1 MSVRNRIALG
11 IIILQQFFFVTAYL
25 PFKEWFSKTLIYS
38 DDFIIHYGG
47 TLIQN
52 RIIDTQGFSKIWG
65 YLPFFRAG
73 TVTLTLLSIDSKAWG
88 IFARLLSGLISYEA
102 GFKLFFIISVLLI
115 PVALY
120 YSAKNFG
127 FNERESLAATVLGTL
142 YLQTSICVD
151 FIKWGTV
158 SFVFASYMSLFAV
171 SILNSYF
178 EKREIRKLFYFTVL
192 CIVTFWIHILA
203 AIAVAVPVFFLLIT
217 KIRFFSSK
225 GLTLSLFVSFGV
237 ILLMT
242 YPIYHPLLLF
252 FDLRTNFFPW
262 DPYFTT
268 SPWEPVKTYIF
279 QYSIFNDYTGIP
291 FKKNTLFDLLLLLL
305 TFYGFREW
313 FKTGK
318 KSILFCLAGAF
329 VCFFLLGF
337 YGSFK
342 EFTKRLTPL
351 RFIITMNVFLS
362 LPAAAG
368 LISFYDLINKGK
380 GKVVKNITWIVSL
393 ILLTVLLFTPYYHF
407 YVRKDFRLTTEEP
420 AGVRPLVEMIKN
432 NTTTKGRILCEN
444 SDWESGHMYF
454 GGHFAVLFPDY
465 TGREFVGSE
474 YSTDPMKDSFVSFYD
489 GFLFHEKFEWY
500 DREKIGE
507 YCDLY
512 NIKWIMCWSPAAV
525 RFIESF
531 PDYIGKKAQSG
542 VFRLYEVKRPENYF
556 LKGSGEIDASI
567 NSLKLSN
574 LKPDAGEVI
583 ISYHWIKTLKTD
595 PTVEMKETRYLD
607 DPVGF
612 VRLINPPADITIYN
626 GY

>member
-1 MSVRNRIALG
+1 MTSVRNRIALG

-88 IFARLLSGLISYEA
+88 IFARLMSGLISYEA
-102 GFKLFFIISVLLI
+102 GFKLFFVISVLLI

-127 FNERESLAATVLGTL
+127 CDEKESLAATVLGTL

-158 SFVFASYMSLFAV
+158 SFVFASYLSLLAV
-171 SILNSYF
+171 SILHSYF
-178 EKREIRKLFYFTVL
+178 EKMEITRLLFFTVI
-192 CIVTFWIHILA
+192 CIVTFWIHILSA
-203 AIAVAVPVFFLLIT
+203 LAVAIPVFFLLLSRINL
-217 KIRFFSSK
+217 FSS
-225 GLTLSLFVSFGV
+225 TRIALSLFVSFGV

-242 YPIYHPLLLF
+242 YPIYQPLLLF

-279 QYSIFNDYTGIP
+279 QYSIFNDYAGIP
-291 FKKNTLFDLLLLLL
+291 FKKNTLLDLFLVLLA
-305 TFYGFREW
+305 FYGFRGW
-313 FKTGK
+313 FKSGK

-329 VCFFLLGF
+329 TCFFLLGF

-362 LPAAAG
+362 LPAAVG
-368 LISFYDLINKGK
+368 FVSFYDLINKRE
-380 GKVVKNITWIVSL
+380 
-393 ILLTVLLFTPYYHF
+393 
-407 YVRKDFRLTTEEP
+407 RKS
-420 AGVRPLVEMIKN
+420 
-432 NTTTKGRILCEN
+432 C
-444 SDWESGHMYF
+444 
-454 GGHFAVLFPDY
+454 
-465 TGREFVGSE
+465 
-474 YSTDPMKDSFVSFYD
+474 
-489 GFLFHEKFEWY
+489 
-500 DREKIGE
+500 
-507 YCDLY
+507 
-512 NIKWIMCWSPAAV
+512 
-525 RFIESF
+525 
-531 PDYIGKKAQSG
+531 
-542 VFRLYEVKRPENYF
+542 
-556 LKGSGEIDASI
+556 
-567 NSLKLSN
+567 
-574 LKPDAGEVI
+574 
-583 ISYHWIKTLKTD
+583 
-595 PTVEMKETRYLD
+595 
-607 DPVGF
+607 
-612 VRLINPPADITIYN
+612 
-626 GY
+626 